1 MRPNKGAK
9 RPTVTEQSLGQSLI
23 SLPCGNAMPSRIVD
37 APLTCPIKNE
47 ISATDRII
55 YES

>member
-9 RPTVTEQSLGQSLI
+9 RPIVTEQSLGQSLI